1 MANERFNAQ
10 DLAFINELEK
20 YEDKW
25 VAIVRK
31 GETERIVAS
40 GARLREAKQQASER
54 GFRDVV
60 FMKVPSSHRIFVPT
74 RLQ

>member
-1 MANERFNAQ
+1 MAHERLNPQ
-10 DLAFINELEK
+10 ELAFIDELEK
-20 YEDKW
+20 YQDKW

-40 GARLREAKQQASER
+40 GARLREAKQQAIER

-60 FMKVPSSHRIFVPT
+60 FMKVPSSHKIFVPT
-74 RLQ
+74 NLQ